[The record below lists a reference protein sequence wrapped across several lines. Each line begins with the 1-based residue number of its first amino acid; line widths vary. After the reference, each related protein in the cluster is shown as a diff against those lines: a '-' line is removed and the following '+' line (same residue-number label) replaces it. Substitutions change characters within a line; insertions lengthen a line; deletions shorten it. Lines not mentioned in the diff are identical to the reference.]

1 MSSIFSEEFM
11 TDRRRG
17 TEFKTF
23 SGYLRPRMINRIKAQ
38 MRLKGLNQSE
48 AMEKAFE
55 LWLGEEK
62 TPDGIYG
69 LVAEHLIELQNCGIS
84 PEVLDA
90 IARGEALPTPADF
103 NVIVTTLNI
112 SETEKER
119 LWKLAYL
126 PGER

>member
-1 MSSIFSEEFM
+1 M

-48 AMEKAFE
+48 AMEQAFE
-55 LWLGEEK
+55 VWLGEEK
-62 TPDGIYG
+62 TPDGIYE
-69 LVAEHLIELQNCGIS
+69 LVAEHLIELQDCGIS

-103 NVIVTTLNI
+103 SVIVTMLNI

>member
-1 MSSIFSEEFM
+1 M
-11 TDRRRG
+11 TDRRRDSQY
-17 TEFKTF
+17 KTF
-23 SGYLRPRMINRIKAQ
+23 SGYIRPKLINRVKSQ
-38 MRLKGLNQSE
+38 MRLKGLTQSE
-48 AMEKAFE
+48 AMEQAFE
-55 LWLGEEK
+55 MWLGEEK
-62 TPDGIYG
+62 TLEHIYG
-69 LVAEHLIELQNCGIS
+69 LVAEHLFELQECGIS
-84 PEVLDA
+84 SDILDA